1 MKFGKI
7 EVDSILSS
15 ILPRLFKDRFLP
27 ETRSNLLEID
37 FFLTDLSPPSAGNWT
52 RDRSGQSWA
61 DFWKGVIDHREAR
74 EMAVVRARGS
84 GTTPGSG
91 EQLRGKKLEPV
102 RGKKFLICGIIKGDG
117 AKSITDSTPLSE
129 NREFHL
135 ASIRPCH
142 GSYIYTYTHARLIL
156 STFSLWT
163 GVGYRWINN
172 RRLFEYE

>member
-1 MKFGKI
+1 MLYLEFSMKFGKI

-91 EQLRGKKLEPV
+91 EQLRGKKHHGFYTV
-102 RGKKFLICGIIKGDG
+102 VGKSRIPPCEY
-117 AKSITDSTPLSE
+117 TPLP
-129 NREFHL
+129 RL
-135 ASIRPCH
+135 L
-142 GSYIYTYTHARLIL
+142 YIYIHTRSFDFINI
-156 STFSLWT
+156 FS
-163 GVGYRWINN
+163 VNRCWIP
-172 RRLFEYE
+172 LDK